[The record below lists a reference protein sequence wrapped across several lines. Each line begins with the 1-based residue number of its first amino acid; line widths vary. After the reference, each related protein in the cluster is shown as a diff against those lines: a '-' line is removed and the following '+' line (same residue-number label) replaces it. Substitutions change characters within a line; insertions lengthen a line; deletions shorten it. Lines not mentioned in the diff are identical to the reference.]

1 MSVTPSNLSLNGT
14 SFFAENHSIMDK
26 PSEQR
31 TLNVFLFCL
40 TFIIAFTA
48 LLGSIYSLVSLL
60 KMQNKTTVS
69 MIVTSLSID
78 DLISIVPVIIFMLT
92 QWSSD
97 VLPQPL
103 CTTSA
108 LIYLFQGISSNLKGS
123 LIVSYNFYTTNK
135 TETMSCSTSKR
146 QVSMVWAI
154 LTIWIVSLLICI
166 LPLCGWGKYIPTSWG
181 CFTDCA
187 SSYILF
193 LFIVY
198 SLCFCLLTV
207 LSVPLTYQ
215 LLCSDEQQL
224 LHIDYQE
231 ISRGYITPGTPAGC
245 STATP
250 SLSPVDPVDKTLKHF
265 QNACPNSEAVFR
277 KGVAESGA
285 LEPRCMHSIQSR
297 SFTVGFAQKRFSLIL
312 ALTKVILWLPMMIQM
327 VVQHITGFQS
337 LSFETLSFLLTL
349 LAATVT
355 PVFVLSEHWIHLPC
369 GCIINCRRD
378 SYAVSSEE
386 LKTKRRGFEFNLSFQ
401 QGYGIYRISRENHHR
416 HDGGGQST
424 SRHNLVS
431 YGCGS
436 ADEPR
441 RGSDDP
447 PRCGKADFSTT
458 APADSSRD
466 APAGP
471 AAAPAPGEEG
481 SADRRLL
488 PDEPGTDRLLPDKPG
503 THRLLLP
510 ERPGAHRLLPGKPGT
525 ARREEVRNFE
535 KSTFSEGP
543 ERRLSHEESHKPELT
558 DWEWCRSKSE
568 RTPRQRSGGALAI
581 PLCAFQGT
589 VSLQAPTGKTLS
601 LSTYEVSTEGQKI
614 TPTSKKIEVYRS
626 KSVGHEPNP
635 EESPNTFADTSVKI
649 HLEVLEICDNEEAL
663 DTVSIISNIS
673 QSSTQVRSP
682 SLRYS
687 RKENR
692 FVSCDLGETASY
704 SLFIPSNNPDSDI
717 NISIPDTV
725 EAHRQNS
732 KKQHMERSGYQE
744 EIQMLNKA
752 YRKREED
759 GNSN

>member
-14 SFFAENHSIMDK
+14 SFFTENHSIMDK

-40 TFIIAFTA
+40 TFIIAFIA

-78 DLISIVPVIIFMLT
+78 DLISIVPVIIFMLI
-92 QWSSD
+92 QWSSS

-123 LIVSYNFYTTNK
+123 LIVSYNFYTINK
-135 TETMSCSTSKR
+135 TETMSCGTSKR
-146 QVSMVWAI
+146 RVSMVWAI
-154 LTIWIVSLLICI
+154 FTIWIFSLLICI

-250 SLSPVDPVDKTLKHF
+250 SLSPVDPVDKILKHF
-265 QNACPNSEAVFR
+265 QNACPSSEAVFR

-285 LEPRCMHSIQSR
+285 LEPGCMNSVQSR

-327 VVQHITGFQS
+327 VVQHITGFQN
-337 LSFETLSFLLTL
+337 LSFEILSFLLSL
-349 LAATVT
+349 LSATVT

-369 GCIINCRRD
+369 GCIINCRRN

-386 LKTKRRGFEFNLSFQ
+386 LKTKRRAFEFNLSFQ
-401 QGYGIYRISRENHHR
+401 QGYGIYKISHENHH
-416 HDGGGQST
+416 HHQDGDDKST
-424 SRHNLVS
+424 SLHYLVS
-431 YGCGS
+431 YDCGNS
-436 ADEPR
+436 KEPR
-441 RGSDDP
+441 RGSGDRP
-447 PRCGKADFSTT
+447 VAGEAVFSTT
-458 APADSSRD
+458 ALPDSSRD
-466 APAGP
+466 APQGP
-471 AAAPAPGEEG
+471 QARA
-481 SADRRLL
+481 
-488 PDEPGTDRLLPDKPG
+488 EPGQESSSDRLLPDK
-503 THRLLLP
+503 L
-510 ERPGAHRLLPGKPGT
+510 GAFS
-525 ARREEVRNFE
+525 REEVRNFD
-535 KSTFSEGP
+535 KSTFFEGP

-635 EESPNTFADTSVKI
+635 EESPNTFADTNVKI

-732 KKQHMERSGYQE
+732 KKQHMERGGYQE

>member
-1 MSVTPSNLSLNGT
+1 MSVMLSNLSLNGT

-26 PSEQR
+26 PNEQR

-40 TFIIAFTA
+40 TCIIAFTV
-48 LLGSIYSLVSLL
+48 LLGSIYSLVTLL
-60 KMQNKTTVS
+60 KMQNKSTISV
-69 MIVTSLSID
+69 IVTSLSVD

-97 VLPQPL
+97 ALPQPL

-123 LIVSYNFYTTNK
+123 LIVSYNFYSINK
-135 TETMSCSTSKR
+135 TETMNCSASKR
-146 QVSMVWAI
+146 RVSIVWAI
-154 LTIWIVSLLICI
+154 LSIWIISLLICI
-166 LPLCGWGKYIPTSWG
+166 LPLCGWGRYIPTSWG
-181 CFTDCA
+181 CFADHA

-250 SLSPVDPVDKTLKHF
+250 CLSPVDPVDKTLKHF
-265 QNACPNSEAVFR
+265 PNACLSSKAVFR
-277 KGVAESGA
+277 KGVAESSG
-285 LEPRCMHSIQSR
+285 LEPRCMNNAKSR

-327 VVQHITGFQS
+327 VVQHIIGYQS

-369 GCIINCRRD
+369 GCIINCRRN

-386 LKTKRRGFEFNLSFQ
+386 LKTKHRGFEFNLSFQ
-401 QGYGIYRISRENHHR
+401 HSYGIYRISPESHL
-416 HDGGGQST
+416 HDGDGKST
-424 SRHNLVS
+424 SCHNLLV
-431 YGCGS
+431 CEKPC
-436 ADEPR
+436 EPPKGGGGGAAR
-441 RGSDDP
+441 
-447 PRCGKADFSTT
+447 AEFSTT
-458 APADSSRD
+458 DSARPDPAEFSFRDSLRPGPAGLSTTDGAR
-466 APAGP
+466 AGP
-471 AAAPAPGEEG
+471 AGF
-481 SADRRLL
+481 ST
-488 PDEPGTDRLLPDKPG
+488 TDSTR
-503 THRLLLP
+503 
-510 ERPGAHRLLPGKPGT
+510 PGT
-525 ARREEVRNFE
+525 AGVRGE
-535 KSTFSEGP
+535 TASGLGRSVDGA
-543 ERRLSHEESHKPELT
+543 ERRLSHEEGHKPELT

-601 LSTYEVSTEGQKI
+601 LSTY
-614 TPTSKKIEVYRS
+614 
-626 KSVGHEPNP
+626 
-635 EESPNTFADTSVKI
+635 
-649 HLEVLEICDNEEAL
+649 EVLEICDNEEAL

-717 NISIPDTV
+717 NITIPDTV

-732 KKQHMERSGYQE
+732 KKQHMERGGYQE

>member
-14 SFFAENHSIMDK
+14 SFFSENHSIMDK

-78 DLISIVPVIIFMLT
+78 DLISIVPVIVFMLT
-92 QWSSD
+92 QWSRS

-123 LIVSYNFYTTNK
+123 LIVSYNFYTINK

-146 QVSMVWAI
+146 RVSMVRAI
-154 LTIWIVSLLICI
+154 FTIWIFSLLICV

-250 SLSPVDPVDKTLKHF
+250 SLSPVDPVDKILKHF
-265 QNACPNSEAVFR
+265 QNACPSSEAVFR

-285 LEPRCMHSIQSR
+285 LEPSCMNSVQSR

-327 VVQHITGFQS
+327 VVQHITGFQN
-337 LSFETLSFLLTL
+337 LSFEMLSFLLTL
-349 LAATVT
+349 LSTTVT

-369 GCIINCRRD
+369 GCIINCRRN

-386 LKTKRRGFEFNLSFQ
+386 LKTKRRAFEFNLSFQ
-401 QGYGIYRISRENHHR
+401 QGYGIYKISHENHHHHHH
-416 HDGGGQST
+416 HDGDDKST
-424 SRHNLVS
+424 SCHNLVT
-431 YGCGS
+431 YDCGNS
-436 ADEPR
+436 KEPR
-441 RGSDDP
+441 RGSGD
-447 PRCGKADFSTT
+447 RTVAGEAAFSTT
-458 APADSSRD
+458 ALPDSSRD
-466 APAGP
+466 APQGP
-471 AAAPAPGEEG
+471 QAPA
-481 SADRRLL
+481 
-488 PDEPGTDRLLPDKPG
+488 EPGQESSSDRLLPDK
-503 THRLLLP
+503 L
-510 ERPGAHRLLPGKPGT
+510 GAFS
-525 ARREEVRNFE
+525 REEVRNFD
-535 KSTFSEGP
+535 KSTFFEGP

-635 EESPNTFADTSVKI
+635 EESPNTFADTNVKI

-732 KKQHMERSGYQE
+732 KKQHMERGGYQE

>member
-1 MSVTPSNLSLNGT
+1 MSVTPGNLSLNG
-14 SFFAENHSIMDK
+14 SSSFAENHSIMDK

-40 TFIIAFTA
+40 TFIMAFTA

-78 DLISIVPVIIFMLT
+78 DLISVVPVIIFMLT

-108 LIYLFQGISSNLKGS
+108 LLYLFQGISSNLKGS
-123 LIVSYNFYTTNK
+123 LIVSYNFYTINK

-146 QVSMVWAI
+146 QVSVVWAI
-154 LTIWIVSLLICI
+154 LAIWIISLLICI
-166 LPLCGWGKYIPTSWG
+166 LPLCGWGMYIPTSWG

-193 LFIVY
+193 LFTVY
-198 SLCFCLLTV
+198 SLCFCLFTV

-224 LHIDYQE
+224 LHTDYQE
-231 ISRGYITPGTPAGC
+231 ISRGCITPGTPAGC
-245 STATP
+245 STTTP

-265 QNACPNSEAVFR
+265 QNACPGSEAVFR

-285 LEPRCMHSIQSR
+285 LEPRCMNSIQSR
-297 SFTVGFAQKRFSLIL
+297 SFAVGFAQKRFSLIL

-349 LAATVT
+349 LAATAT

-369 GCIINCRRD
+369 GCIINCRRN

-401 QGYGIYRISRENHHR
+401 QGYGIYKISHERHHHH
-416 HDGGGQST
+416 HDGDNKSM
-424 SRHNLVS
+424 SYHNLVS
-431 YGCGS
+431 YDCDS
-436 ADEPR
+436 SKAPR
-441 RGSDDP
+441 RGSEAP
-447 PRCGKADFSTT
+447 ARPGKAAFSTT
-458 APADSSRD
+458 ALTDSSRD
-466 APAGP
+466 AAGG
-471 AAAPAPGEEG
+471 GEARPERG
-481 SADRRLL
+481 RERS
-488 PDEPGTDRLLPDKPG
+488 TDCLLPDKPG
-503 THRLLLP
+503 TL
-510 ERPGAHRLLPGKPGT
+510 K
-525 ARREEVRNFE
+525 REEVRNVDE
-535 KSTFSEGP
+535 STFFDGP

-568 RTPRQRSGGALAI
+568 RTPRQRSGGALTI

-704 SLFIPSNNPDSDI
+704 SLFIPSSNPDRDI

-732 KKQHMERSGYQE
+732 KKQHMERGGYQE
-744 EIQMLNKA
+744 EIQVLNKA

>member
-14 SFFAENHSIMDK
+14 SFFTENHSIMDK
-26 PSEQR
+26 PREQR
-31 TLNVFLFCL
+31 TFNVFLFCL

-48 LLGSIYSLVSLL
+48 LLGSIYSLVALL
-60 KMQNKTTVS
+60 KMRNKTTVS

-123 LIVSYNFYTTNK
+123 LIVSYNFYTINK
-135 TETMSCSTSKR
+135 IKTMSCSTSKR
-146 QVSMVWAI
+146 QVSMIWAI

-181 CFTDCA
+181 CFTDCT

-250 SLSPVDPVDKTLKHF
+250 SLSPVDPVDKTPKHF
-265 QNACPNSEAVFR
+265 QNTCPSSEAVFR
-277 KGVAESGA
+277 KDVAESGA
-285 LEPRCMHSIQSR
+285 LEPRYVNSIQSR

-312 ALTKVILWLPMMIQM
+312 ALTKIILWLPMMIQM

-369 GCIINCRRD
+369 GCIINCRRN

-386 LKTKRRGFEFNLSFQ
+386 LKTKRRAFEFNLSFQ
-401 QGYGIYRISRENHHR
+401 QGYGIYKISRENHHH
-416 HDGGGQST
+416 HDGDGKST
-424 SRHNLVS
+424 SYHSLVS
-431 YGCGS
+431 YDRDNS
-436 ADEPR
+436 KEAV
-441 RGSDDP
+441 RGSGDG
-447 PRCGKADFSTT
+447 PRCGKAGFSTT
-458 APADSSRD
+458 ALADSSR
-466 APAGP
+466 ASPQGP
-471 AAAPAPGEEG
+471 APRP
-481 SADRRLL
+481 
-488 PDEPGTDRLLPDKPG
+488 EPGQERSSDRLRPDG
-503 THRLLLP
+503 L
-510 ERPGAHRLLPGKPGT
+510 GAFQ
-525 ARREEVRNFE
+525 REEVRNFD
-535 KSTFSEGP
+535 KSAFSEGP

-635 EESPNTFADTSVKI
+635 EESPHTFADTSVKI

-732 KKQHMERSGYQE
+732 KKQHMERGGYQE